1 MVTEKCVLERLPS
14 YIGMTSGF
22 RTGVLRRPLVPR
34 FWFTTFALSNDPQD
48 FHPFLYSTGPYIDVK
63 GSVVYH
69 ADSVN
74 RVEAG
79 SVHMDEDEGRLI
91 FIQRCSATVSQV
103 LVVLELV

>member
-1 MVTEKCVLERLPS
+1 
-14 YIGMTSGF
+14 
-22 RTGVLRRPLVPR
+22 
-34 FWFTTFALSNDPQD
+34 
-48 FHPFLYSTGPYIDVK
+48 VK

-74 RVEAG
+74 WVEAG